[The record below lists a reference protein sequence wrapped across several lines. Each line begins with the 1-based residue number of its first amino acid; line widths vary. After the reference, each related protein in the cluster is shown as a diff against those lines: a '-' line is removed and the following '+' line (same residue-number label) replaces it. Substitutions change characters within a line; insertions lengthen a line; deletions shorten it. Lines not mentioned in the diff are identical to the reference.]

1 MITEKAIEKLF
12 NTLGREMAMR
22 YYGLDLHFTVLK
34 VEHINSVEYDI
45 EIKTDQPIP
54 VIFDVKIEPNFIYG
68 KYAPIS
74 DLLGNLSSLLKYV
87 GVKYAHIT
95 LPEQTYPESWTR
107 DGDTMDYIEHPQ
119 NFIELESVGS
129 VLEIDTGYVYPLFND
144 GKIDTLN
151 GNSIANIDDEEWWE
165 SLNGDDKRKLNDIYG

>member
-1 MITEKAIEKLF
+1 
-12 NTLGREMAMR
+12 
-22 YYGLDLHFTVLK
+22 
-34 VEHINSVEYDI
+34 
-45 EIKTDQPIP
+45 
-54 VIFDVKIEPNFIYG
+54 
-68 KYAPIS
+68 
-74 DLLGNLSSLLKYV
+74 
-87 GVKYAHIT
+87 
-95 LPEQTYPESWTR
+95 
-107 DGDTMDYIEHPQ
+107 MDYIEHPQ